1 MAIIHQTSME
11 PTKVELLTDWLPKQ
25 SWYLGGAGTPVLA
38 KAGGFRLDD
47 PAGEV
52 GIEFVVVVD
61 TAGAEP
67 VAYLVPMGYRGEP
80 LDGVPEAALVGT
92 SEHGVLGTRWLYD
105 GAHDPVVQAQLRA
118 LLAGAA
124 VPQDQDEDDTPDLTV
139 AVHGTAD
146 AQEFEPRLTRVLR
159 AGEAAGDAAQLV
171 AEWAWPDGSTGR
183 GVFATAA
190 R

>member
-1 MAIIHQTSME
+1 MAVIHQTTMQ

-61 TAGAEP
+61 TSAAEP
-67 VAYLVPMGYRGEP
+67 VAYLVPMGYRGAP
-80 LDGVPEAALVGT
+80 LDGVPETALVGT

-105 GAHDPVVQAQLRA
+105 GAHDPVVREQLRA
-118 LLAGAA
+118 LMNGGA

-139 AVHGTAD
+139 TVHGAVGD
-146 AQEFEPRLTRVLR
+146 GEFDVRLSRVLR
-159 AGEAAGDAAQLV
+159 AGAAQGDTAQLV
-171 AEWAWPDGSTGR
+171 AEWTWPEGSTTR
-183 GVFATAA
+183 GVFATAV